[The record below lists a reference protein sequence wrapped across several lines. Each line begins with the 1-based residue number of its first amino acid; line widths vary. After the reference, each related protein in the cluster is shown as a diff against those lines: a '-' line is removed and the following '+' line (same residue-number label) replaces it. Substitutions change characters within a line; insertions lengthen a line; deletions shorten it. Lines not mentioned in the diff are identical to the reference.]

1 MTMRRDVREQVPPQA
16 KDTRH
21 EGAAPGK
28 RTLVE
33 SVFDGHRVAEE
44 AAKGGTDAKARS
56 ASGQPGALVA
66 ERGPAQAAVT
76 SAESG
81 PAQAAVTSA
90 ESGPAQAAVTSA
102 PTGQAQTSQVSP
114 ATGPVSKQERV
125 VPRIELGGSAVSSN
139 VTSSHAFD
147 EANEAK
153 QQRVAP
159 TGSPT
164 FNGAAGSNDCTPGSV
179 SGPR

>member
-66 ERGPAQAAVT
+66 ER
-76 SAESG
+76 G